1 MTCPDPF
8 DLQRFVDA
16 QDPVYARVIAEL
28 RAGLKQ
34 SHWMWFVF
42 PQIAGLGRSA
52 MAERYAIRS
61 LDEAKAYLA
70 RPVLGGRLRE
80 CAKLVLAVNG
90 RSVRDIFGAPD
101 DLKFHSSMTLFAHA
115 APDDPLFSKALEKYF
130 GGKEDAATIERLKLD
145 R

>member
-1 MTCPDPF
+1 MTSFDPF
-8 DLQRFVDA
+8 NLQRFVDA
-16 QDPVYARVIAEL
+16 QDPVYARVVAEL
-28 RAGLKQ
+28 RAGRKQ

-80 CAKLVLAVNG
+80 CTELVLAVDG
-90 RSVRDIFGAPD
+90 RSAHDIFGSPD

-115 APDDPLFSKALEKYF
+115 APDEPLFRKALEKYF
-130 GGKEDAATIERLKLD
+130 GGKEDATTVAQL
-145 R
+145 